1 MEDFLMGLLRE
12 EDKKAIKEIFQQLK
26 DPVKIVHFTQELN
39 CEYCNETKQL
49 LMEVADLSDK
59 IELDVYNAQTDKEKM
74 QEYEIDRVP
83 ALVPATV
90 IRNEK
95 DYGIRYY
102 GIPAGYEFASVLEDI
117 VDVSNHHID
126 LEASVLQKVQAI
138 DKPVDIWVFVTTS
151 CPYCPRAVRTAH
163 KFAMAN
169 ENIRGVMI
177 EANEYPQL
185 SMQYSVQAVP
195 KIVINGK
202 HSFEGAY
209 PDPQFAEEVLKA
221 L

>member
-1 MEDFLMGLLRE
+1 MGLLKD
-12 EDKKAIKEIFQQLK
+12 EDKKAIQGIFEQLK
-26 DPVKIVHFTQELN
+26 DPVTIVHFTQELN
-39 CEYCNETKQL
+39 CDYCPETKQL
-49 LMEVADLSDK
+49 LLEVADLSDK
-59 IELDVYNAQTDKEKM
+59 INVELYNMQTDKEKVA
-74 QEYEIDRVP
+74 EYEIDSLSG
-83 ALVPATV
+83 LVPATV

-169 ENIRGVMI
+169 DNIRGIMI

-195 KIVINGK
+195 KIVINK
-202 HSFEGAY
+202 SHSFEGAF
-209 PDPQFAEEVLKA
+209 PEPQFVDEVLKA
-221 L
+221 LE

>member
-1 MEDFLMGLLRE
+1 MAILRE
-12 EDKKAIKEIFQQLK
+12 EDKREIKKIFSQLK
-26 DPVKIVHFTQELN
+26 DPVTIVHFTQELD
-39 CEYCNETKQL
+39 CQYCSETKEL
-49 LMEVADLSDK
+49 LKEVAELSDK
-59 IELDVYNAQTDKEKM
+59 INLEIYNAQIDEEKM
-74 QEYEIDRVP
+74 KEYEIDRVP

-102 GIPAGYEFASVLEDI
+102 GIPAGYEFASLLEDI
-117 VDVSNHHID
+117 IDVSNHRLDLDPKVKEKVENID
-126 LEASVLQKVQAI
+126 Q
-138 DKPVDIWVFVTTS
+138 PVDIWVFVTTS

-169 ENIRGVMI
+169 DNIRGVMI
-177 EANEYPQL
+177 EANEYPEL
-185 SMQYSVQAVP
+185 SMKYGVQAVP

-209 PDPQFAEEVLKA
+209 PEPQFVEEVLKA
-221 L
+221 LK

>member
-1 MEDFLMGLLRE
+1 MAILRE
-12 EDKKAIKEIFQQLK
+12 EDKREIKKIFSQLK
-26 DPVKIVHFTQELN
+26 DPVTIVHFTQELD
-39 CEYCNETKQL
+39 CQYCSETKEL
-49 LMEVADLSDK
+49 LKEVAELSDK
-59 IELDVYNAQTDKEKM
+59 INLEVYNAQIDEEKM
-74 QEYEIDRVP
+74 KEYEIDRVP

-102 GIPAGYEFASVLEDI
+102 GIPAGYEFASLLEDI
-117 VDVSNHHID
+117 IDVSNHRLDLDPKVKEKVENID
-126 LEASVLQKVQAI
+126 Q
-138 DKPVDIWVFVTTS
+138 PVDIWVFVTTS

-169 ENIRGVMI
+169 DNIRGVMI
-177 EANEYPQL
+177 EANEYPEL
-185 SMQYSVQAVP
+185 SMKYGVQAVP

-209 PDPQFAEEVLKA
+209 PEPQFVEEVLKA
-221 L
+221 LK